1 MSVFISHKKV
11 LEPGG
16 IPLADRVEVGELVV
30 NVADGRI
37 FTKLASGEVMQVGGE
52 AVSTQQASATESMAG
67 TWTPTIKGDTTD
79 PTVTYDAKGTRG
91 RYVKIGSIVQVFCQ
105 VTLTAA
111 TGGSGYVYI
120 AGLPFA
126 PSNLSA
132 IGIGNFSGWTTYGPT
147 WANITTSSRIV
158 FRRPN
163 TVGGLEQTA
172 LLTCAN
178 LSASTRI
185 FLSGSYITNDVE
197 PAV

>member
-1 MSVFISHKKV
+1 MPVFISHKKV
-11 LEPGG
+11 LESGG
-16 IPLADRVEVGELVV
+16 IPLADMVEVGELVV
-30 NVADGRI
+30 NVADGNI
-37 FTKLASGEVMQVGGE
+37 FTKLESGEVMRVGGQ
-52 AVSTQQASATESMAG
+52 AATSQQTSSASSMAG

-79 PTVTYDAKGTRG
+79 PTVTYDAKATKG
-91 RYVKIGSIVQVFCQ
+91 RYVKVGSIVQVSCQ

-126 PSNLSA
+126 PANISS
-132 IGIGNFSGWTTYGPT
+132 IGIANFSGWTTYGPT
-147 WANITTSSRIV
+147 WANLTTASRIV

-172 LLTCAN
+172 LLTCDN
-178 LSASTRI
+178 LSATTKI

>member
-1 MSVFISHKKV
+1 MAVFISHKKV
-11 LEPGG
+11 LEAGG
-16 IPLADRVEVGELVV
+16 IPLADMVEIGELVV
-30 NVADGRI
+30 NVADGNL
-37 FTKLASGEVMQVGGE
+37 FTKLESGEVMRVGGE
-52 AVSTQQASATESMAG
+52 MSASQQGSAIDSMAG

-79 PTVTYDAKGTRG
+79 PTVTYDAKGTKG
-91 RYVKIGSIVQVFCQ
+91 RYVKVGSIVQVSCQ

-126 PSNLSA
+126 PANISS
-132 IGIGNFSGWTTYGPT
+132 IGIANFSGWTTYGPT
-147 WANITTSSRIV
+147 WANITTASRII
-158 FRRPN
+158 FRRPS

-178 LSASTRI
+178 LSASTKV